1 QKIGRGQ
8 RIAVNEDGERVPGF
22 AVNTLTVMANESY
35 KDFAE
40 GLQKEYEEDGVI
52 FGVFN
57 KDSFATI
64 ITHYDEVTE

>member
-1 QKIGRGQ
+1 
-8 RIAVNEDGERVPGF
+8 
-22 AVNTLTVMANESY
+22 MANESY
-35 KDFAE
+35 KNFAE

-64 ITHYDEVTE
+64 VVYYDEVTEELEILGKEKIWAIV